1 MARLKVKDPSSSKR
15 IGKAVLDAAV
25 AKTDP
30 NSHQPDIKA
39 KLIKALQAETSST
52 KNITFMPH
60 FDTATTINVIV
71 PHLTKQQAKS
81 IKDQQGISTA
91 GSKFDLVKFSY
102 EAMGHIV
109 ILGCGE

>member
-15 IGKAVLDAAV
+15 IGKAVLDAAI
-25 AKTDP
+25 AKAERT
-30 NSHQPDIKA
+30 SSQPDIKT
-39 KLIKALQAETSST
+39 KLIKALRAETPT
-52 KNITFMPH
+52 KKNITFVPH
-60 FDTATTINVIV
+60 FDTATIINVIV
-71 PHLTKQQAKS
+71 PHLTKQQAQL
-81 IKDQQGISTA
+81 IKLQQTNTVA